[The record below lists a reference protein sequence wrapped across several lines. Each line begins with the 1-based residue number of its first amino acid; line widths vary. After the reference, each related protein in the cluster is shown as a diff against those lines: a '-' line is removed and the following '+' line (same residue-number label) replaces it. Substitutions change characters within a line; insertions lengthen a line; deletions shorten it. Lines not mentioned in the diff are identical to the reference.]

1 MHEVTLRAIVLNLLW
16 ATCTGWVATRIDHV
30 LLGALSLLATTNVFL
45 LRAGTSTS
53 TTSTSTIAT
62 IATVTA
68 IITAIITAVA
78 TIITAIS
85 TVAPIITAVAPIAT
99 TVTAIATV
107 IVIPKVKEV
116 LGQLGIIHGLAQGP
130 SEPSIQKLIEQSIS
144 VIKFDIVVLIYH
156 FKSTSNEVDHE
167 FATFWNNHKTG
178 LIELLEMKVA
188 SKSEEVSWVLVQRL
202 SFEI

>member
-68 IITAIITAVA
+68 IITAVATVA